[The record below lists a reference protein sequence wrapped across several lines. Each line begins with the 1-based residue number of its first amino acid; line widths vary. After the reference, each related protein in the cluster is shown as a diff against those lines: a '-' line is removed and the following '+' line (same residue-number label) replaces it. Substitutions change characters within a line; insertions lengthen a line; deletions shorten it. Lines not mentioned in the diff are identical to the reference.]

1 MLNKKIIILTAILIF
16 ILSSIFYI
24 NQQGPAKT
32 KFVSNLLPDQLK
44 FLIKEQVCDYT
55 YFDPEYHNE
64 KIFPQTQFLK
74 LNYSETKIKGL
85 NPKEKNIGEIVKYGQ
100 IVIPFYIETFDD
112 ENILVAINGTSLFYK
127 TLNFIEKKPSKNFEI
142 KNNLPNNIEVD
153 GTVVFENKLF
163 VSFRDLDKACGNRQ
177 IYVADVNFNFLQFN
191 EFYSHGTLVKCERTY
206 HNSGGQIA
214 IYNDNGSSSLIISTN
229 YPNNENHPLLK
240 NYNKRRETIMML
252 INLNTKKSR
261 PFTAG
266 HRNPQGIFVNK
277 ENIIMQTEHGPRGGD
292 EINQIIEGNN
302 YGWPSKSYGEGG
314 ENLVPNHA
322 KYGFIE
328 PIYAFIPS
336 VAISQLIKVPEA
348 FSPKWQD
355 SYLITTLKGVSIYR
369 VIFDE
374 KYSRVI
380 TIEKIRI
387 GKRIRDITYN
397 KKYNSFL
404 LALENESGSVGIISI
419 DKQI

>member
-1 MLNKKIIILTAILIF
+1 MNNKKIIFAVAILIL
-16 ILSSIFYI
+16 ILLSIFYI

-32 KFVSNLLPDQLK
+32 KLVKNLLPNQLK
-44 FLIKEQVCDYT
+44 FLIKEQVCDYR
-55 YFDPEYHNE
+55 YFVPEYHNE
-64 KIFPQTQFLK
+64 RIFPQTQFLK
-74 LNYSETKIKGL
+74 LNYNETKIKGL
-85 NPKEKNIGEIVKYGQ
+85 KPKEKNLEEINKYGQ
-100 IVIPFYIETFDD
+100 IVIPFYIETFND
-112 ENILVAINGTSLFYK
+112 ESILIAINGTTLFYE
-127 TLNFIEKKPSKNFEI
+127 TPSFIEKKSSKNFEI
-142 KNNLPNNIEVD
+142 KNNLPSNIYVD

-163 VSFRDLDKACGNRQ
+163 VSFRDRDRSCGNRQ
-177 IYVADVNFNFLQFN
+177 VYVADVNFNFLQFN
-191 EFYSHGTLVKCERTY
+191 EFYSHGEIIKCEIPY
-206 HNSGGQIA
+206 AVWGGQIA

-229 YPNNENHPLLK
+229 YPNNEDHPLLK
-240 NYNKRRETIMML
+240 NYNKKRETIMML

-266 HRNPQGIFVNK
+266 HRNPQGLFVNK
-277 ENIIMQTEHGPRGGD
+277 ENIIISTEHGPRGGD

-302 YGWPSKSYGEGG
+302 YGWPSRSYGEGG
-314 ENLVPNHA
+314 DNLNPNHA

-336 VAISQLIKVPEA
+336 VAISQIIKVPEE

-380 TIEKIRI
+380 TKEKIRI

-404 LALENESGSVGIISI
+404 LALENESGSVGTINI
-419 DKQI
+419 DK

>member
-1 MLNKKIIILTAILIF
+1 MNNKKIIFAVAILIL
-16 ILSSIFYI
+16 ILLSIFYI

-32 KFVSNLLPDQLK
+32 KLVKNLLPNQLK
-44 FLIKEQVCDYT
+44 FLIKEQVCDYH
-55 YFDPEYHNE
+55 YFVPEYHNE
-64 KIFPQTQFLK
+64 RIFPQTQFLK
-74 LNYSETKIKGL
+74 LNYNETKIKGL
-85 NPKEKNIGEIVKYGQ
+85 KPKEKNLEEINKYGQ
-100 IVIPFYIETFDD
+100 IVIPFYIETFND
-112 ENILVAINGTSLFYK
+112 ESILIAINGTTLFYE
-127 TLNFIEKKPSKNFEI
+127 TPSFIEKKSSKNFEI
-142 KNNLPNNIEVD
+142 KNNLPSNIYVD

-163 VSFRDLDKACGNRQ
+163 VSFRDRDRSCGNRQ
-177 IYVADVNFNFLQFN
+177 VYVADVNFNFLQFN
-191 EFYSHGTLVKCERTY
+191 EFYSHGEIIKCEIPY
-206 HNSGGQIA
+206 AVWGGQIA

-229 YPNNENHPLLK
+229 YPNNEDHPLLK
-240 NYNKRRETIMML
+240 NYNKKRETIMML

-266 HRNPQGIFVNK
+266 HRNPQGLFVNK
-277 ENIIMQTEHGPRGGD
+277 ENIIISTEHGPRGGD

-302 YGWPSKSYGEGG
+302 YGWPSRSYGEGG
-314 ENLVPNHA
+314 DNLNPNHA

-336 VAISQLIKVPEA
+336 VAISQIIKVPEE

-380 TIEKIRI
+380 TKEKIRI

-404 LALENESGSVGIISI
+404 LALENESGSVGTINI
-419 DKQI
+419 DK

>member
-1 MLNKKIIILTAILIF
+1 MNNKKIIFAVAILIL
-16 ILSSIFYI
+16 ILLSIFYI

-32 KFVSNLLPDQLK
+32 RLVKNLLPNQLK
-44 FLIKEQVCDYT
+44 FLIKEQVCDYH
-55 YFDPEYHNE
+55 YFVPEYHNE
-64 KIFPQTQFLK
+64 RIFPQTQFLK
-74 LNYSETKIKGL
+74 LNYNETKIKGL
-85 NPKEKNIGEIVKYGQ
+85 KPKEKNLEEINKYGQ
-100 IVIPFYIETFDD
+100 IAIPFYIETFND
-112 ENILVAINGTSLFYK
+112 ESILIAINGTTLFYE
-127 TLNFIEKKPSKNFEI
+127 TPSFIKKKSSKNFEI
-142 KNNLPNNIEVD
+142 KNNLPSNIYVD

-163 VSFRDLDKACGNRQ
+163 VSFRDRDRSCGNRQ
-177 IYVADVNFNFLQFN
+177 VYVADVNFNFLQFN
-191 EFYSHGTLVKCERTY
+191 EFYSHGEIIKCEIPY
-206 HNSGGQIA
+206 AVWGGQIA

-229 YPNNENHPLLK
+229 YPNNEDHPLLK
-240 NYNKRRETIMML
+240 NYNKKRETIMML

-266 HRNPQGIFVNK
+266 HRNPQGLFVNK
-277 ENIIMQTEHGPRGGD
+277 ENIIISTEHGPRGGD

-302 YGWPSKSYGEGG
+302 YGWPSRSYGEGG
-314 ENLVPNHA
+314 DNLNPNHA

-336 VAISQLIKVPEA
+336 VAISQIIKVPEE

-380 TIEKIRI
+380 TKEKIRI

-404 LALENESGSVGIISI
+404 LALENESGSVGTINI
-419 DKQI
+419 DK

>member
-1 MLNKKIIILTAILIF
+1 MNNKKIIFAVAILIL
-16 ILSSIFYI
+16 ILLSIFYI

-32 KFVSNLLPDQLK
+32 KLVKNLLPNQLK
-44 FLIKEQVCDYT
+44 FLIKEQVCDYH
-55 YFDPEYHNE
+55 YFVPEYHNE
-64 KIFPQTQFLK
+64 RIFPQTQFLK
-74 LNYSETKIKGL
+74 LNYNETKIKGL
-85 NPKEKNIGEIVKYGQ
+85 KPKEKNLEEINKYGQ
-100 IVIPFYIETFDD
+100 IAIPFYIETFND
-112 ENILVAINGTSLFYK
+112 ESILIAINGTTLFYE
-127 TLNFIEKKPSKNFEI
+127 TPSFIKKKSSKNFEI
-142 KNNLPNNIEVD
+142 KNNLPSNIYVD

-163 VSFRDLDKACGNRQ
+163 VSFRDRDRSCGNRQ
-177 IYVADVNFNFLQFN
+177 VYVADVNFNFLQFN
-191 EFYSHGTLVKCERTY
+191 EFYSHGEIIKCEIPY
-206 HNSGGQIA
+206 AVWGGQIA

-229 YPNNENHPLLK
+229 YPNNEDHPLLK
-240 NYNKRRETIMML
+240 NYNKKRETIMML

-266 HRNPQGIFVNK
+266 HRNPQGLFVNK
-277 ENIIMQTEHGPRGGD
+277 ENIIISTEHGPRGGD

-302 YGWPSKSYGEGG
+302 YGWPSRSYGEGG
-314 ENLVPNHA
+314 DNLNPNHA

-336 VAISQLIKVPEA
+336 VAISQIIKVPEE

-380 TIEKIRI
+380 TKEKIRI

-404 LALENESGSVGIISI
+404 LALENESGSVGTINI
-419 DKQI
+419 DK